1 MNEYKIRINCTHK
14 EGLSF
19 KGEPINKKTYKTIHA
34 EFKPDLINYIDK
46 INILHTECFKYSTRD
61 KKDLR
66 FTYKSLE
73 MLCNKKICKSE
84 FEYIIKRMHSCGFIS
99 DSDTEPDS
107 DTEIQFVKLKKTTK
121 IQFVKLKKTKD
132 EKDVVIYNYNF
143 MANRNA
149 GLPSNAK
156 SKCVKKY
163 KTQQLYNV
171 RN

>member
-34 EFKPDLINYIDK
+34 EFEPDLINYIDK
-46 INILHTECFKYSTRD
+46 INILHTECFKYSTRYW
-61 KKDLR
+61 KYLW

-73 MLCNKKICKSE
+73 MLCNKEICESE

-99 DSDTEPDS
+99 DSDTE
-107 DTEIQFVKLKKTTK
+107 

-132 EKDVVIYNYNF
+132 EKDAVIYNYNF
-143 MANRNA
+143 MENRDV
-149 GLPSNAK
+149 GLLSSNAK